1 MFEDW
6 MRNKR
11 NNASKLFLAMRTE
24 KFNKKFSFQFNLSL
38 NVVPEDVVHLYL
50 VVSQSL
56 SENCLTY
63 DYFCA
68 P

>member
-11 NNASKLFLAMRTE
+11 NNASKLFLVMRTE
-24 KFNKKFSFQFNLSL
+24 KFSFQFNLSL

-63 DYFCA
+63 DYFCT

>member
-11 NNASKLFLAMRTE
+11 NNASKLFLVMRTE
-24 KFNKKFSFQFNLSL
+24 KFIFQFNLSL
-38 NVVPEDVVHLYL
+38 NVVPDVVHLYL